1 MTAPGD
7 ANFFATNADAIY
19 RNAQRA
25 GLTWRLMV
33 GTVASS
39 SSSITSIDVLMDGD
53 TQEITRA
60 QSLVG
65 SVSAGVR
72 VMVMVVP
79 PQGNYIIG
87 FYEQPQLPIIQS
99 YTTPGTTQWVDAGE
113 IYIDVECVGS
123 GASAGGSGVTA
134 AGQHSQGGGGGGGGY
149 SKSRL
154 FRSNG
159 GIPSTADVLV
169 AAGVA
174 GSLGGA
180 GTNGNQSSF
189 NISQVIALGGLAG
202 AVRAAS
208 AAAIGSAGGA
218 GAAVGTGDLALPGD
232 AGTFAWG
239 DAGLGVSG
247 KGGSSGYGMGGGGA
261 GREAGGAGN
270 ALAGNAGTGYGG
282 GGGGALSTASAGAA
296 TGGAGAQGIVIVTSY
311 FR

>member
-1 MTAPGD
+1 MTASDNAG
-7 ANFFATNADAIY
+7 FFAAGADAIY
-19 RNAQRA
+19 QNAQRA

-33 GTVASS
+33 GTVVSAD
-39 SSSITSIDVLMDGD
+39 TSVTSVDVLMDGD
-53 TQEITRA
+53 TQDATRT

-65 SVSAGVR
+65 GLVAGAR

-87 FYEQPQLPIIQS
+87 FYGVPLFPVIEQF
-99 YTTPGTTQWVDAGE
+99 TTPGTGSWTDNGAL
-113 IYIDVECVGS
+113 YMDVECVGS
-123 GASAGGSGVTA
+123 GASGGGSGVTA
-134 AGQHSQGGGGGGGGY
+134 AGAHSQGGGGGGGGY
-149 SKSRL
+149 SKMRL

-159 GIPSTADVLV
+159 GIPSV
-169 AAGVA
+169 ASVVVGAGPN

-189 NISQVIALGGLAG
+189 NTGQVLAFGGLAG
-202 AVRAAS
+202 AARAS
-208 AAAIGSAGGA
+208 STLAIGTAGGA
-218 GAAVGTGDLALPGD
+218 GAPVGFGDLALPGD
-232 AGTFAWG
+232 AGVFGWG

-247 KGGSSGYGMGGGGA
+247 KGGSSGYGFGGGGV
-261 GREAGGAGN
+261 GREAGGTGN

-296 TGGAGAQGIVIVTSY
+296 TGGAGAPGIVILTSY